1 MKVSCRT
8 YILKGVTA
16 MNVRRWATEK
26 LELPADV
33 LCRWPVITLSG
44 RERLYVENHRGLCE
58 YAQDKVRIKTSC
70 GVLCIC
76 GDQMV
81 LDELLPL
88 ARARL

>member
-1 MKVSCRT
+1 
-8 YILKGVTA
+8 

-81 LDELLPL
+81 LDEL
-88 ARARL
+88 AEDVVVIIGNIRQVGYEGEA